1 MRTGG
6 HVAARKRHL
15 ARMRMR
21 RSRLRYRERLRR
33 EEPET
38 LFGLIGDLLIDWSD
52 ED

>member
-1 MRTGG
+1 M
-6 HVAARKRHL
+6 AARKRHL

-21 RSRLRYRERLRR
+21 RSRMRYRERLRR

-38 LFGLIGDLLIDWSD
+38 LFGLIGDLLIDRSD